1 MFVLDTNVISESFR
15 PHPDPRVA
23 AWMDAAIPADM
34 FVSAPSKAELL
45 VGLAYMPGGRRKAEF
60 GSVIGAFFSRWLKTP
75 VLPFGTLEAEA
86 YAKIVADRRRVGRPV
101 AEFDAQIAAIA
112 KTRGFAVVTRN
123 ARDFEHCG
131 IQVIDPWSDPPA

>member
-1 MFVLDTNVISESFR
+1 MLHVPVIRLDDRFG
-15 PHPDPRVA
+15 PHEPIAFIKIDVEGAEHA
-23 AWMDAAIPADM
+23 ALRG
-34 FVSAPSKAELL
+34 AERILTEQ
-45 VGLAYMPGGRRKAEF
+45 R
-60 GSVIGAFFSRWLKTP
+60 P
-75 VLPFGTLEAEA
+75 VLLFESEQRHLGGGDVRDGFETLHRLGYRGWFFHRGAL
-86 YAKIVADRRRVGRPV
+86 RPV